1 MENIKRILMKN
12 RHQGMRVIA
21 FALSVLLLFGTV
33 SAPLRTYAEAGMNQ
47 DAQAEAEIVPE
58 ETVDEA
64 QVDAQAEIQEEASE
78 TDATENGGG

>member
-1 MENIKRILMKN
+1 MKN

-33 SAPLRTYAEAGMNQ
+33 SAPLRTYAEADMNQ
-47 DAQAEAEIVPE
+47 NAQAEAEIVPE